1 MEDSTNSEVHLEDE
15 YYYVNESVVV
25 GLCFNKS
32 YLNCTIWL

>member
-25 GLCFNKS
+25 L
-32 YLNCTIWL
+32 